1 VASEVNREIEAMLRS
16 GITSLQIAKK
26 FRAIENKPDDAPRK
40 AVDYKHVYRLEKKT
54 TTVPAV
60 SRNRNV
66 PISKNINSEK
76 FDFVMKDGEE
86 GGVVVVVDN
95 GEANFV
101 HLMQPE
107 ELYEEV
113 VIEDPT
119 QEIVFIANQVSI
131 QLNVHAI
138 YFIMAIQTSKVILLF

>member
-1 VASEVNREIEAMLRS
+1 MLRS
-16 GITSLQIAKK
+16 GISSSQIAKK
-26 FRAIENKPDDAPRK
+26 FRAIENKPDAAPRK

-66 PISKNINSEK
+66 PISKNKNTNK

-86 GGVVVVVDN
+86 GGVVVVVGDD
-95 GEANFV
+95 EANFV

-107 ELYEEV
+107 EFYEEV

-119 QEIVFIANQVSI
+119 QEIVFIANQVSVKCPRY
-131 QLNVHAI
+131 LFHNGH
-138 YFIMAIQTSKVILLF
+138 SKQ